1 MAKIANSGI
10 SVRLV
15 ALLAIA
21 LLVLE
26 PVLPLGAQ
34 ESPAP
39 PKSLQIVILDDETP
53 LNNISER
60 TAREPIIQVQDENHK
75 PVAAAAVL
83 FAIHPAA
90 AGAGAGFANGAS
102 TLSVVTN
109 ANGVARASG
118 LVMNSTKG
126 TWQLQITASKNGL
139 TTSTSINETNVA
151 PSTTPGNPNPSKPP
165 THLFGTHGLLVVG
178 GVAVIATVV
187 AVVIVTQ
194 TGNNST
200 NIGTGTGTVGAPA
213 SGTRSGAGFK
223 IHF

>member
-1 MAKIANSGI
+1 MTKIANSGI
-10 SVRLV
+10 SGRLV
-15 ALLAIA
+15 ALLAIT

-26 PVLPLGAQ
+26 PALPLGAQ

-75 PVAAAAVL
+75 PLAAASVL

-90 AGAGAGFANGAS
+90 GGAGAAFANGAS

-118 LVMNSTKG
+118 LVMNQVKG

-139 TTSTSINETNVA
+139 TTTTTINETNVA
-151 PSTTPGNPNPSKPP
+151 PTTTPGNTTPNKPP
-165 THLFGTHGLLVVG
+165 THLFGTHGIAIVG
-178 GVAVIATVV
+178 GVAVIAAVV
-187 AVVIVTQ
+187 AIVVVTQ
-194 TGNNST
+194 NSNNST
-200 NIGTGTGTVGAPA
+200 SISTGTGTVGAPA
-213 SGTRSGAGFK
+213 SGTRSGAGFR

>member
-1 MAKIANSGI
+1 MAKITNSGI

-15 ALLAIA
+15 ALLAIT

-34 ESPAP
+34 ESAP
-39 PKSLQIVILDDETP
+39 PAKSLQIVILDDEAP

-60 TAREPIIQVQDENHK
+60 TAREPIVQVQDENHK
-75 PVAAAAVL
+75 PLAGAAVL

-90 AGAGAGFANGAS
+90 GGASAAFANGAS

-118 LVMNSTKG
+118 LVMNQVKG
-126 TWQLQITASKNGL
+126 TWQLQVTASKDGL
-139 TTSTSINETNVA
+139 TTSTTINETNIA
-151 PSTTPGNPNPSKPP
+151 PETTPGNTNPSKPP
-165 THLFGTHGLLVVG
+165 THFLGGHGLVVIG
-178 GVAVIATVV
+178 GIAVV
-187 AVVIVTQ
+187 AGIVAFVVVKQNSNSPTTIT
-194 TGNNST
+194 TG
-200 NIGTGTGTVGAPA
+200 GGTVGAPT
-213 SGTRSGAGFK
+213 GGFK

>member
-1 MAKIANSGI
+1 MVKIANSGI
-10 SVRLV
+10 SGRIIS
-15 ALLAIA
+15 LLAIT

-26 PVLPLGAQ
+26 PALPLGAQ

-60 TAREPIIQVQDENHK
+60 TAREPIVQVQDENHK

-90 AGAGAGFANGAS
+90 GGAGAGFANGAS

-139 TTSTSINETNVA
+139 TTTTSINETNVL
-151 PSTTPGNPNPSKPP
+151 PSNTPGNPNPNKPP
-165 THLFGTHGLLVVG
+165 THLFGSHGLLVAG

-187 AVVIVTQ
+187 AIVVVNQ

-213 SGTRSGAGFK
+213 SGTKTGAGFK